1 MQVID
6 LVLAYEGDVMK
17 FAGDSMIVAF
27 YPKEEELT
35 AGDLGLRSSTLRAA
49 HCSSDLVQKYGEQ
62 QGMGRMLQPADMLL
76 QTVFPVRSSRSI
88 VWPAWPSLQVR
99 GAGP

>member
-1 MQVID
+1 MTLQVID

-27 YPKEEELT
+27 YPKEEERVT
-35 AGDLGLRSSTLRAA
+35 ADDLGLRSSTLRAA

-62 QGMGRMLQPADMLL
+62 EGSGRMLQPAYMPL
-76 QTVFPVRSSRSI
+76 QTVIPGRNSSGI
-88 VWPAWPSLQVR
+88 IWPARPS
-99 GAGP
+99 P

>member
-1 MQVID
+1 MTLQVID

-27 YPKEEELT
+27 YPKEEEMT
-35 AGDLGLRSSTLRAA
+35 ADDLGLRSSTLRAA

-62 QGMGRMLQPADMLL
+62 QGFGRMLQPAYMPL
-76 QTVFPVRSSRSI
+76 QAVSPVRSSTSI
-88 VWPAWPSLQVR
+88 VWPAGPS
-99 GAGP
+99 P

>member
-1 MQVID
+1 MLYPLQCTQLPCLQADTELADVTLQVID

-27 YPKEEELT
+27 YPKEEEMT
-35 AGDLGLRSSTLRAA
+35 ADDLGLRSSTLRAA

-62 QGMGRMLQPADMLL
+62 QGFGCMLQP
-76 QTVFPVRSSRSI
+76 
-88 VWPAWPSLQVR
+88 
-99 GAGP
+99 